1 MGGVSFALFVVVL
14 WTKVSI
20 ARNFLFSAII
30 FLTLHLNRLRILM
43 YEYISGKIS
52 ELTPTYAVIEANS
65 IGFMIH
71 ITLNS
76 YTALE
81 GQANAKLFIEEII
94 REDAYNLYGFSE
106 VSERLLFRQ
115 LMSVSGVGANTASVI
130 LSSFSVPELQQVI
143 ANGDVNSIKKV
154 KGIGL
159 KTAQRLII
167 DLKDKVVPTAG
178 NDGVLP
184 LANPRS
190 QDRDEAIA
198 ALSMLGYT
206 AADSAA
212 LVDKVLA
219 SQPDLPLN
227 KLVKEALRLNK

>member
-1 MGGVSFALFVVVL
+1 
-14 WTKVSI
+14 
-20 ARNFLFSAII
+20 
-30 FLTLHLNRLRILM
+30 M

-52 ELTPTYAVIEANS
+52 ELTPTYAVIEAGH
-65 IGFMIH
+65 IGYMVH

-76 YTALE
+76 YSALE
-81 GQANAKLFIEEII
+81 GKADAKLYIEEII
-94 REDAYNLYGFSE
+94 REDAYILYGFSE
-106 VSERLLFRQ
+106 TSERVLFRQ

-130 LSSFSVPELQQVI
+130 LSSFSVAELQQVI

-167 DLKDKVVPTAG
+167 DLKDKVVPSAG
-178 NDGVLP
+178 AADGAIP
-184 LANPRS
+184 FANPRNE
-190 QDRDEAIA
+190 DRNEAIA

-219 SQPDLPLN
+219 AQPDLPLN

>member
-1 MGGVSFALFVVVL
+1 
-14 WTKVSI
+14 
-20 ARNFLFSAII
+20 
-30 FLTLHLNRLRILM
+30 M

-52 ELTPTYAVIEANS
+52 ELTPTYAVVEANS
-65 IGFMIH
+65 VGYMVH

-76 YTALE
+76 YSALE
-81 GQANAKLFIEEII
+81 GKAEAKLYIEEII
-94 REDAYNLYGFSE
+94 REDAFILYGFSDTA
-106 VSERLLFRQ
+106 ERVLFRQ

-130 LSSFSVPELQQVI
+130 LSSFSVPELQAVI

-167 DLKDKVVPTAG
+167 DLKDKVVPSTDTLQFASS
-178 NDGVLP
+178 
-184 LANPRS
+184 RS
-190 QDRDEAIA
+190 EDRNEAIT

-212 LVDKVLA
+212 LIDKVLA
-219 SQPDLPLN
+219 AQPDLPLN

>member
-1 MGGVSFALFVVVL
+1 
-14 WTKVSI
+14 
-20 ARNFLFSAII
+20 
-30 FLTLHLNRLRILM
+30 M

-52 ELTPTYAVIEANS
+52 ELTPTYAVVEANS
-65 IGFMIH
+65 IGYMVH

-76 YTALE
+76 YSALE
-81 GQANAKLFIEEII
+81 GKAEAKLYIEEII
-94 REDAYNLYGFSE
+94 REDAFILYGFSDTA
-106 VSERLLFRQ
+106 ERVLFRQ

-130 LSSFSVPELQQVI
+130 LSSFSVPELQTVI

-167 DLKDKVVPTAG
+167 DLKDKVVPSTDTLQFASS
-178 NDGVLP
+178 
-184 LANPRS
+184 RS
-190 QDRDEAIA
+190 EDRNEAIT

-212 LVDKVLA
+212 LIDKVLA
-219 SQPDLPLN
+219 AQPDLPLN

>member
-1 MGGVSFALFVVVL
+1 
-14 WTKVSI
+14 
-20 ARNFLFSAII
+20 
-30 FLTLHLNRLRILM
+30 M
-43 YEYISGKIS
+43 YEYISGKLS
-52 ELTPTYAVIEANS
+52 ELTPTYAVVEANS
-65 IGFMIH
+65 IGFMVH

-81 GQANAKLFIEEII
+81 GKPDAKLYIEEVI
-94 REDAYNLYGFSE
+94 REDAFNLYGFSDKD
-106 VSERLLFRQ
+106 ERVLFRQ

-130 LSSFSVPELQQVI
+130 LSSFSVLELQQVI

-167 DLKDKVVPTAG
+167 DLKDKVVPSATA
-178 NDGVLP
+178 DGVIP
-184 LANPRS
+184 LNNERS
-190 QDRDEAIA
+190 EDRSEAIA
-198 ALSMLGYT
+198 ALTMLGYT
-206 AADSAA
+206 PADSSA

>member
-1 MGGVSFALFVVVL
+1 
-14 WTKVSI
+14 
-20 ARNFLFSAII
+20 
-30 FLTLHLNRLRILM
+30 M

-52 ELTPTYAVIEANS
+52 ELTPTYAVVEANS
-65 IGFMIH
+65 VGYMVH

-76 YTALE
+76 YSALE
-81 GQANAKLFIEEII
+81 GKAEAKLYIEEII
-94 REDAYNLYGFSE
+94 REDAFILYGFSDTD
-106 VSERLLFRQ
+106 ERVLFRQ

-130 LSSFSVPELQQVI
+130 LSSFSVPELQTVI

-167 DLKDKVVPTAG
+167 DLKDKVVPSTDTLQFASS
-178 NDGVLP
+178 
-184 LANPRS
+184 RS
-190 QDRDEAIA
+190 EDRNEAIT

-212 LVDKVLA
+212 LIDKVLA
-219 SQPDLPLN
+219 AQPDLPLN

>member
-1 MGGVSFALFVVVL
+1 
-14 WTKVSI
+14 
-20 ARNFLFSAII
+20 
-30 FLTLHLNRLRILM
+30 M

-52 ELTPTYAVIEANS
+52 ELTPTYAVIDAHS
-65 IGFMIH
+65 VGYMVH

-81 GQANAKLFIEEII
+81 GKEEAKLFIEEII
-94 REDAYNLYGFSE
+94 REDAFILYGFSE
-106 VSERLLFRQ
+106 PSERVLFRQ

-130 LSSFSVPELQQVI
+130 LSSFSVAELQQVI
-143 ANGDVNSIKKV
+143 ASGDVNAIKKV

-167 DLKDKVVPTAG
+167 DLKDKVVPTAAG

-184 LANPRS
+184 LVNQRS
-190 QDRDEAIA
+190 EDRAEAIT
-198 ALSMLGYT
+198 ALTMLGYT
-206 AADSAA
+206 SADSAA

>member
-1 MGGVSFALFVVVL
+1 
-14 WTKVSI
+14 
-20 ARNFLFSAII
+20 
-30 FLTLHLNRLRILM
+30 M

-52 ELTPTYAVIEANS
+52 ELTPTYAVVEANS
-65 IGFMIH
+65 VGYMVH

-76 YTALE
+76 YSALE
-81 GQANAKLFIEEII
+81 GKAEAKLFIEEII
-94 REDAYNLYGFSE
+94 REDAFILYGFSD
-106 VSERLLFRQ
+106 VSERVLFRQ

-143 ANGDVNSIKKV
+143 ANGDVNAIKKV

-167 DLKDKVVPTAG
+167 DLKDKVVPSAAG
-178 NDGVLP
+178 GTIP
-184 LANPRS
+184 FANPRNE
-190 QDRDEAIA
+190 DRSEAIA

-206 AADSAA
+206 AADAAA

-219 SQPDLPLN
+219 AQPDLPLN

>member
-1 MGGVSFALFVVVL
+1 
-14 WTKVSI
+14 
-20 ARNFLFSAII
+20 
-30 FLTLHLNRLRILM
+30 M

-52 ELTPTYAVIEANS
+52 ELTPTYAVVEANS
-65 IGFMIH
+65 VGYMVH

-76 YTALE
+76 YSALE
-81 GQANAKLFIEEII
+81 GKADAKLYIEEII
-94 REDAYNLYGFSE
+94 REDAFILYGFSDTA
-106 VSERLLFRQ
+106 ERVLFRQ

-130 LSSFSVPELQQVI
+130 LSSFSVPELQTVI

-167 DLKDKVVPTAG
+167 DLKDKVVPSTDTLQFASS
-178 NDGVLP
+178 
-184 LANPRS
+184 RS
-190 QDRDEAIA
+190 EDRNEAIT

-212 LVDKVLA
+212 LIDKVLA
-219 SQPDLPLN
+219 AQPDLPLN

>member
-1 MGGVSFALFVVVL
+1 
-14 WTKVSI
+14 
-20 ARNFLFSAII
+20 
-30 FLTLHLNRLRILM
+30 M

-52 ELTPTYAVIEANS
+52 ELTPTYAVIEAGQ
-65 IGFMIH
+65 IGYMVH

-76 YTALE
+76 YSALE
-81 GQANAKLFIEEII
+81 GKADAKLYIEEII
-94 REDAYNLYGFSE
+94 REDAYILYGFSE
-106 VSERLLFRQ
+106 TSERVLFRQ

-130 LSSFSVPELQQVI
+130 LSSFSVAELQQVI

-167 DLKDKVVPTAG
+167 DLKDKVVPSAG
-178 NDGVLP
+178 AADGAIP
-184 LANPRS
+184 FANPRNE
-190 QDRDEAIA
+190 DRNEAIA

-219 SQPDLPLN
+219 AQPDLPLN

>member
-1 MGGVSFALFVVVL
+1 
-14 WTKVSI
+14 
-20 ARNFLFSAII
+20 
-30 FLTLHLNRLRILM
+30 M

-52 ELTPTYAVIEANS
+52 ELTPTYAVVEAKS
-65 IGFMIH
+65 VGYMVH

-76 YTALE
+76 YSALE
-81 GQANAKLFIEEII
+81 GKAEAKLYIEEII
-94 REDAYNLYGFSE
+94 REDAFILYGFSDTA
-106 VSERLLFRQ
+106 ERVLFRQ

-130 LSSFSVPELQQVI
+130 LSSFSVPELQTVI

-167 DLKDKVVPTAG
+167 DLKDKVVPSTDTLQFASS
-178 NDGVLP
+178 
-184 LANPRS
+184 RS
-190 QDRDEAIA
+190 EDRNEAIT

-212 LVDKVLA
+212 LIDKVLA
-219 SQPDLPLN
+219 AQPDLPLN

>member
-1 MGGVSFALFVVVL
+1 
-14 WTKVSI
+14 
-20 ARNFLFSAII
+20 
-30 FLTLHLNRLRILM
+30 M

-52 ELTPTYAVIEANS
+52 ELTPTYAVLEAGQ
-65 IGFMIH
+65 IGYMVH

-76 YTALE
+76 YSALE
-81 GQANAKLFIEEII
+81 GKADAKLFIEEII
-94 REDAYNLYGFSE
+94 REDAYILYGFSE
-106 VSERLLFRQ
+106 ASERVLFRQ

-130 LSSFSVPELQQVI
+130 LSSFSVQELQQVI

-167 DLKDKVVPTAG
+167 DLKDKVVPSAG
-178 NDGVLP
+178 SADGAIP
-184 LANPRS
+184 FANPRNE
-190 QDRDEAIA
+190 DRNEAIA
-198 ALSMLGYT
+198 ALSMLGYS

-219 SQPDLPLN
+219 AQPDLPLN

>member
-1 MGGVSFALFVVVL
+1 
-14 WTKVSI
+14 
-20 ARNFLFSAII
+20 
-30 FLTLHLNRLRILM
+30 M

-52 ELTPTYAVIEANS
+52 ELTPTYAVVEANS
-65 IGFMIH
+65 VGYMVH

-76 YTALE
+76 YSALE
-81 GQANAKLFIEEII
+81 GKAEAKLYIEEII
-94 REDAYNLYGFSE
+94 REDAFILYGFSDTA
-106 VSERLLFRQ
+106 ERVLFRQ

-130 LSSFSVPELQQVI
+130 LSSFSVPELQTVI

-167 DLKDKVVPTAG
+167 DLKDKVVPSTDTLQFASS
-178 NDGVLP
+178 
-184 LANPRS
+184 RS
-190 QDRDEAIA
+190 EDRNEAIT

-212 LVDKVLA
+212 LIDKVLA
-219 SQPDLPLN
+219 AQPDLPLN